1 MKEEIRT
8 LQDWSLIHF
17 DMIPITI
24 KQLKQITM
32 HELAIELMEKLDNKY
47 NMNNMLS
54 LDEYLCE
61 YYNVLSN
68 NEINTITELLQM

>member
-1 MKEEIRT
+1 MNKR
-8 LQDWSLIHF
+8 D
-17 DMIPITI
+17 
-24 KQLKQITM
+24 
-32 HELAIELMEKLDNKY
+32 ELAIELMEKLDNKY

>member
-1 MKEEIRT
+1 MDNIYVNK
-8 LQDWSLIHF
+8 LI
-17 DMIPITI
+17 I
-24 KQLKQITM
+24 KQITM

-54 LDEYLCE
+54 LDEYLYE

-68 NEINTITELLQM
+68 NEINTINELLQM